1 MESGTASHTQSHG
14 FGATCTDCKELGA
27 EGSWIFFAML
37 GAIMLILVFK
47 LFLFRKK

>member
-1 MESGTASHTQSHG
+1 MDSVTASHTQSHG
-14 FGATCTDCKELGA
+14 FGETCTDCKKLGA

-37 GAIMLILVFK
+37 GALMIIIIFK